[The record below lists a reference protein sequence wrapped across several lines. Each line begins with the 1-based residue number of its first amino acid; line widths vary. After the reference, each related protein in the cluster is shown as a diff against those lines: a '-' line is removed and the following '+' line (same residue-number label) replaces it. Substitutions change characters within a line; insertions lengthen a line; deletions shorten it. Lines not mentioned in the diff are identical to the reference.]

1 MIDTNAIRAAIQ
13 RRRFSAPMKAAL
25 LAVLDGESYRNAAEI
40 HGARWR
46 DLHRAAATV
55 PGLREAHLR
64 AWRASWGDSFPEV
77 WQRHIEGIGSG
88 DEPR

>member
-1 MIDTNAIRAAIQ
+1 MDTIAIRAAIQ
-13 RRRFSAPMKAAL
+13 QRRFSAPMKAAL

-46 DLHRAAATV
+46 DLHRAASTV

-77 WQRHIEGIGSG
+77 WRRHIDGIGSG
-88 DEPR
+88 IQRG